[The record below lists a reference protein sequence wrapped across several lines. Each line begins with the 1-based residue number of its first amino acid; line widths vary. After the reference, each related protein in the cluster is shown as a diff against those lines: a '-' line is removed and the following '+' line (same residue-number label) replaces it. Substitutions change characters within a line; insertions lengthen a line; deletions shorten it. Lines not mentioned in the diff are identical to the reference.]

1 MSVSY
6 SSEATLD
13 SATWVAV
20 LLSERDVAG
29 QIPINFVT
37 NPAVSLTAACFGDGL
52 YDKTAATKCISNLLS
67 VGYRRLIL
75 DIYWSVEHRTW
86 TFCPVDIPTTADI
99 MLSAYTS
106 TVRSSSTTST
116 VTSTSTESAS
126 TSTSMS
132 TTTEAA
138 DATITGYTDSQD
150 DKVYELGPYR
160 CTKSLDLYTIS
171 QILVGYFQNTR
182 SREDTYTTWLALNL
196 HVAGSDSAP
205 TEPTSAVTG
214 DDLPK
219 TETERAGSYLGTVLS
234 DYIYT
239 PAQLAKDRSNLNESW
254 YEVEE
259 SYMPIVEYY
268 TIHTDESGQQS
279 TPDGWPSAKYIQF
292 AKSDRILIE
301 YGSVDPQLAEYDL
314 SQDEDK
320 IFSPHYMFSGVDIST
335 AENGTVTSGC
345 LYEPGATAVSQA
357 NSSWATSQIPVTD
370 GLSTESTM
378 GSIADI
384 IAGIT
389 ACGMSP
395 MLNST
400 LFDQSADAS
409 VEHYRNVSLS
419 TSWAWAVGEPQGA
432 GTGGGTND
440 EPAFDRCSIMDLSLE
455 GRWRAT
461 NCTEVRRGACRVGNS
476 PFSWTVTNAS
486 AKYSDI
492 SESCPPGS
500 TLAVPRTGL
509 ENTYLYKQL
518 LSEDSTVLDSTSS
531 DPALR
536 EIFLDF
542 NCIDITSC
550 WVTGGPQATCPYA
563 NNPQQLERKTVLV
576 SVVAGVV
583 ICVIF
588 ALTVFVKCNT
598 NRRNSRRRK
607 RVIEGWEYEGVP
619 S

>member
-6 SSEATLD
+6 NSDATLD
-13 SATWVAV
+13 SPTWVAA

-52 YDKTAATKCISNLLS
+52 YDKTAASKCISNLLS

-75 DIYWSVEHRTW
+75 DIYWSVESRTW
-86 TFCPVDIPTTADI
+86 TFCPVNIPTTADVT
-99 MLSAYTS
+99 LSAYTS
-106 TVRSSSTTST
+106 TVSSPSTTSI
-116 VTSTSTESAS
+116 VASTSTETAS
-126 TSTSMS
+126 VS

-138 DATITGYTDSQD
+138 DATVTGYLDSQD
-150 DKVYELGPYR
+150 DTVYELGPYR
-160 CTKSLDLYTIS
+160 CTNELDLYTIS
-171 QILVGYFQNTR
+171 QVLVGYFQSTT
-182 SREDTYTTWLALNL
+182 SRDETYTTWLALNL

-205 TEPTSAVTG
+205 TEPASTVTG

-219 TETERAGSYLGTVLS
+219 TETERAGAYLGTVLR

-239 PAQLAKDRSNLNESW
+239 PAKLAEDRSNLNESW
-254 YEVEE
+254 YEVDE
-259 SYMPIVEYY
+259 SYMPILEYY
-268 TIHTDESGQQS
+268 TIHTDTSGQQS
-279 TPDGWPSAKYIQF
+279 TPDGWPSTKYIQF
-292 AKSDRILIE
+292 AKQDRILIE

-314 SQDEDK
+314 SQDEDH
-320 IFSPHYMFSGVDIST
+320 IFSPHYMSSGVKIST

-345 LYEPGATAVSQA
+345 LYEPGATAISQA
-357 NSSWATSQIPVTD
+357 NSSWAISQIPVTD

-378 GSIADI
+378 GSVADI

-400 LFDQSADAS
+400 LFDQSADAA

-419 TSWAWAVGEPQGA
+419 SSWAWAVGEPQGA
-432 GTGGGTND
+432 DTGGGTND
-440 EPAFDRCSIMDLSLE
+440 EPAFDRCSIMDLSLK

-476 PFSWTVTNAS
+476 PFAWTVTNAT
-486 AKYSDI
+486 AKYSEI

-509 ENTYLYKQL
+509 ENTYLYQQL

-536 EIFLDF
+536 EIFMDF
-542 NCIDITSC
+542 NCIDIASC
-550 WVTGGPQATCPYA
+550 WVTGGAQATCPYG
-563 NNPQQLERKTVLV
+563 NDPQQLERKTVLV
-576 SVVAGVV
+576 AAVAGAV

-607 RVIEGWEYEGVP
+607 RVIAGWEYEGVP

>member
-6 SSEATLD
+6 SSDATLD

-37 NPAVSLTAACFGDGL
+37 NPAVSLKAACFGDNL
-52 YDKTAATKCISNLLS
+52 YDKTAAAKCISNLLS

-86 TFCPVDIPTTADI
+86 TFCPVSIPTEASVTV
-99 MLSAYTS
+99 SAYTS
-106 TVRSSSTTST
+106 TVSSSSTIST
-116 VTSTSTESAS
+116 VTSVSTESAS
-126 TSTSMS
+126 TTSD
-132 TTTEAA
+132 TAG
-138 DATITGYTDSQD
+138 ATITGYKDSD
-150 DKVYELGPYR
+150 GDTVYELGPYR
-160 CTKSLDLYTIS
+160 CTDELDLYTIS
-171 QILVGYFQNTR
+171 QVLVGYFQSTA
-182 SREDTYTTWLALNL
+182 SREKTYTTWLALNL

-205 TEPTSAVTG
+205 TEPAAEVTG

-219 TETERAGSYLGTVLS
+219 TDTERVGSYLATELGS
-234 DYIYT
+234 YIYT
-239 PAQLAKDRSNLNESW
+239 PSQLTKDRSNLNESW
-254 YEVEE
+254 FEVDET
-259 SYMPIVEYY
+259 YMPIVEYY
-268 TIHTDESGQQS
+268 TIHKDESGQQS
-279 TPDGWPSAKYIQF
+279 TPDGWPSAKYIQL
-292 AKSDRILIE
+292 AKSDRVLIE
-301 YGSVDPQLAEYDL
+301 YGSVDPQLATYDL
-314 SQDEDK
+314 SQDEDS
-320 IFSPHYMFSGVDIST
+320 IFSPHYMSSGVTIST
-335 AENGTVTSGC
+335 AGNGTVTSGC

-357 NSSWATSQIPVTD
+357 NSSWAVSQIPVTD
-370 GLSTESTM
+370 GLSTDSTM
-378 GSIADI
+378 GSVADV

-400 LFDQSADAS
+400 LFGQSADVN

-419 TSWAWAVGEPQGA
+419 SGWAWAIGEPKGA
-432 GTGGGTND
+432 GTGGGTSG

-461 NCTEVRRGACRVGNS
+461 NCTEERRGACRVGNS
-476 PFSWTVTNAS
+476 PSLWTITNATG
-486 AKYSDI
+486 KYSEI
-492 SESCPPGS
+492 SDSCPPGS

-518 LSEDSTVLDSTSS
+518 LSEPSTTLDSTSS
-531 DPALR
+531 NPALR
-536 EIFLDF
+536 EVYLDF
-542 NCIDITSC
+542 NCIDVTSC
-550 WVTGGPQATCPYA
+550 WVTGGADANCPYA
-563 NNPQQLERKTVLV
+563 NDPQELERRTVIV
-576 SVVAGVV
+576 AAVAGVIV
-583 ICVIF
+583 LVIF

-607 RVIEGWEYEGVP
+607 RAIEGWEYEGVP